1 MQLDNMK
8 AGIGFILIRDIEP
21 DSWLATFQLL
31 GQLDTHP
38 QLEVL

>member
-1 MQLDNMK
+1 MHLDNMK

-21 DSWLATFQLL
+21 NSWMATLQLL

-38 QLEVL
+38 RLEML